1 MHNSNA
7 KCFTIYYAE
16 LSLPTSPVH
25 MVISEN
31 NNLGPYV
38 HYLRERLENGESNIR
53 IWGRDTKEHSDG
65 DIDKIQRALELDKT
79 FSVVNNR
86 SANDLKKDNPIEM
99 DCILSLIRQ
108 IKSSDLWS
116 AFNTFT
122 ASTTEVDF
130 WKTHLKDETRP
141 SRYTKGVESFTF
153 NALKML
159 WKVFGLSGFSSKS
172 KADLFEGFAENA
184 VETASSDVSEKFIA
198 QLPKRMIVIA
208 DKHSQATSSVED
220 PKQSIAMISRISAGC
235 LFAADQSPDID
246 EKNIAES
253 YQFVDLKDPYDATIE
268 FKYDNEMSAM
278 QALNTLYAKRKGE

>member
-1 MHNSNA
+1 MSSNA
-7 KCFTIYYAE
+7 KRFTIYYAE
-16 LSLPTSPVH
+16 LSLPTSPVL

-31 NNLGPYV
+31 NSSGPFV

-53 IWGRDTKEHSDG
+53 VWGRETKELSDA
-65 DIDKIQRALELDKT
+65 DIDKVQQAFELDKT
-79 FSVVNNR
+79 FSVINNR
-86 SANDLKKDNPIEM
+86 SANELRKDNPIEI
-99 DCILSLIRQ
+99 DCIFSLIRQ
-108 IKSSDLWS
+108 VKGSDLWS
-116 AFNTFT
+116 AFSTFT

-184 VETASSDVSEKFIA
+184 VESASSDASEKFVA

-208 DKHSQATSSVED
+208 DKHRPGPHAIIED

-253 YQFVDLKDPYDATIE
+253 YQFIDLKDPYDAAIE

-278 QALNTLYAKRKGE
+278 QALNTLYAKRKNE